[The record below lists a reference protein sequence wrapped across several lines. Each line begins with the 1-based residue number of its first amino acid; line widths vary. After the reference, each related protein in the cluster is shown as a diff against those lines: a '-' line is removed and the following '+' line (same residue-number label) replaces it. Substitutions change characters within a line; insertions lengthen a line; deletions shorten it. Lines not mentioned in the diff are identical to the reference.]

1 MAVNAQSVYSA
12 LGLSSEDIESLA
24 QIPEN
29 EISVETLPYLIMQ
42 LKAKRAE
49 KAAAATDTDCSDK
62 PEEEPKPANRD
73 AETSEKRKE
82 KRESPSP
89 SSSSRPAPSHDQE
102 HQGKGD
108 GHRKTERAST
118 GGRRDSR
125 SRKSS
130 RERQS
135 GDGVASEENELDD
148 KPTVFPHICTL
159 CKTESNSS
167 KVKDPKHTG
176 VYHLINVIV
185 VHLDHLATGHALQWV
200 SFFHNELDGLV
211 LCGKGKKSDRMK
223 QKCTF
228 GCDISALTMSQT

>member
-1 MAVNAQSVYSA
+1 MESSDNAGDLTPMSAQSVYSA
-12 LGLSSEDIESLA
+12 LGLSSEDVEALA

-49 KAAAATDTDCSDK
+49 KAAAATTDTDCSDK
-62 PEEEPKPANRD
+62 PEEEPKPTEQD
-73 AETSEKRKE
+73 TETLEKRKE
-82 KRESPSP
+82 KPESPPP
-89 SSSSRPAPSHDQE
+89 SGSSRPASTHEPE

-108 GHRKTERAST
+108 GHKKAERPST

-135 GDGVASEENELDD
+135 GQSGDGVTAEESEYDD

-159 CKTESNSS
+159 CKTESNGS
-167 KVKDPKHTG
+167 KVKGSKGIRAHK
-176 VYHLINVIV
+176 LINVIV
-185 VHLDHLATGHALQWV
+185 SDRDNHPAKCPALHWNR
-200 SFFHNELDGLV
+200 FFH
-211 LCGKGKKSDRMK
+211 KGQTVWFYTVMKS
-223 QKCTF
+223 
-228 GCDISALTMSQT
+228 

>member
-1 MAVNAQSVYSA
+1 MESSDNAGDLTPMSAQSVYSA
-12 LGLSSEDIESLA
+12 LGLSPEDIEALA

-62 PEEEPKPANRD
+62 PEEEPKQASQD
-73 AETSEKRKE
+73 KETSEKRKE
-82 KRESPSP
+82 RPESPSP
-89 SSSSRPAPSHDQE
+89 SSSSRQASGHDHE
-102 HQGKGD
+102 HHGKGD
-108 GHRKTERAST
+108 AHKKTERASA

-159 CKTESNSS
+159 CKTESNGS
-167 KVKDPKHTG
+167 KVKRTG
-176 VYHLINVIV
+176 EHERINIKVSHCDNHPAERHDLHWVYSSH
-185 VHLDHLATGHALQWV
+185 
-200 SFFHNELDGLV
+200 DGRQ
-211 LCGKGKKSDRMK
+211 SERRFAFI
-223 QKCTF
+223 Q
-228 GCDISALTMSQT
+228 